1 MIRLLLLCSA
11 VVAQAVRVMLLQRR
25 ARQTAPK
32 ERLMDMALL
41 YIMTILAGST
51 LGVQAGINSQL
62 QLAWAKS
69 PVLADFISFAVG
81 TLGLLVYLLVMRVPL
96 PALPDKIVP
105 WHWVGGLL
113 GAFLVSVTVYVAPR
127 LGAATMIALI
137 LAGQIGVSLVLDH
150 FGLLGYAQ
158 KLISWQ
164 RLLGAVLVGVGVF
177 LIRRF

>member
-1 MIRLLLLCSA
+1 
-11 VVAQAVRVMLLQRR
+11 
-25 ARQTAPK
+25 
-32 ERLMDMALL
+32 MDMGWLC
-41 YIMTILAGST
+41 IMTILAGST

-62 QLAWAKS
+62 QLNWAQS
-69 PVLADFISFAVG
+69 PVLAAFVSFLVG
-81 TLGLLVYLLVMRVPL
+81 TLGLLVYLVAMRVPVPPL
-96 PALPDKIVP
+96 PAKIVP

-137 LAGQIGVSLVLDH
+137 LAGQIGTSLALDH

-158 KLISWQ
+158 KAITWQ
-164 RLLGAVLVGVGVF
+164 RLFGAVLVGVGVF